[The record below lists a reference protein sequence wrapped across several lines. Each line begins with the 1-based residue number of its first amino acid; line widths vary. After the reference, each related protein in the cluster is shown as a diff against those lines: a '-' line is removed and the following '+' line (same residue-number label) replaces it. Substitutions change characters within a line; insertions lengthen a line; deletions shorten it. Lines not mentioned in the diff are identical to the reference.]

1 VLLAPQSGWQGMAER
16 LDREEELLTGKPAR
30 APRRAVSAS
39 GWRWV
44 AAGQAVL
51 VAGLA
56 MGVWSLWPAPTTSP
70 ISQATDAAQY
80 VTLTN
85 TQTVANAPSSLRM
98 VFRRDASLD
107 QVNALLREIPGQI
120 TAGPSEAGVYTVA
133 LPADAESLSS
143 TLARLRSDDR
153 VVFVEPVSR

>member
-1 VLLAPQSGWQGMAER
+1 
-16 LDREEELLTGKPAR
+16 
-30 APRRAVSAS
+30 
-39 GWRWV
+39 
-44 AAGQAVL
+44 
-51 VAGLA
+51 
-56 MGVWSLWPAPTTSP
+56 VWSLWPAPTTSP